1 MERRGGN
8 PAFCSSVPRRARPT
22 RTPHAALSSALLL
35 AAAPSHWTTEIFSFT
50 FLSLFPAHA
59 RTLIDAMGD
68 AAAAAASTSAPDTP
82 TYILICRE
90 DGSDLLADADDGT
103 DADIVV
109 ARDERLLVVD
119 PDEEYV
125 ALLLSEESASGS
137 GAPAEEMEEWMKAAR
152 SGCVSWIIKVVRAGA
167 LPPSSSPR
175 FGFCQCSSLVLLLAD
190 HGDVPVRR
198 EDRLRRGHLPRSLPD
213 ATASQCNYRS
223 MTLHFPLPSPCTD

>member
-1 MERRGGN
+1 
-8 PAFCSSVPRRARPT
+8 
-22 RTPHAALSSALLL
+22 
-35 AAAPSHWTTEIFSFT
+35 
-50 FLSLFPAHA
+50 
-59 RTLIDAMGD
+59 MGD

-82 TYILICRE
+82 TSILICRE

-152 SGCVSWIIKVVRAGA
+152 PGCVRWIIKVVRAGA
-167 LPPSSSPR
+167 LPPSSPK
-175 FGFCQCSSLVLLLAD
+175 FGFANVHLFFLCCSQTTAMFRYGGKTAYVAVTYLDRFLAQ
-190 HGDVPVRR
+190 RR
-198 EDRLRRGHLPRSLPD
+198 VNVS
-213 ATASQCNYRS
+213 
-223 MTLHFPLPSPCTD
+223 TDQ